1 MQCILV
7 CFLKRLKLIKF
18 RKIKYCFMHHDNGDA
33 LIFRLAYGIKSY
45 RVCGWSYEWV
55 FITY

>member
-7 CFLKRLKLIKF
+7 RFLKKSVTYLIWKD
-18 RKIKYCFMHHDNGDA
+18 KIMFLHHYNGDA
-33 LIFRLAYGIKSY
+33 LIFRLAYNIKSK
-45 RVCGWSYEWV
+45 RVCGLSYEWV